1 MVSVCVHSSYACCKA
16 MYHLSLLSTCQGLIP
31 IVADCVWNCK
41 NTEKKI
47 FPTFSFVAY
56 HEFVQ
61 IQFQVSTGWF
71 VLLHPV
77 WLRNN
82 SCQLVSWSIL
92 KGMLPACCNSMWQ
105 APLKMFFSSL
115 LICLTCTLNHHS
127 ISSMIFFSRGYI
139 LIKLLQKS
147 LAESSP
153 RSTNAHAIFCS

>member
-1 MVSVCVHSSYACCKA
+1 MHAAKPCITCLHCPLVEVLYQW
-16 MYHLSLLSTCQGLIP
+16 LL
-31 IVADCVWNCK
+31 IVFEIVKVQSCL
-41 NTEKKI
+41 KK
-47 FPTFSFVAY
+47 FCPTFSFVAY